1 MQPHQSLTASEVDQ
15 FANEGYLVRYG
26 SLTPPMIVQ
35 LFEALDAVD
44 EGLVE
49 AAAAVASTTDHEL
62 WESHSAN

>member
-1 MQPHQSLTASEVDQ
+1 MLPHQSLTASEVDQ

-49 AAAAVASTTDHEL
+49 AAAASTTDHEL